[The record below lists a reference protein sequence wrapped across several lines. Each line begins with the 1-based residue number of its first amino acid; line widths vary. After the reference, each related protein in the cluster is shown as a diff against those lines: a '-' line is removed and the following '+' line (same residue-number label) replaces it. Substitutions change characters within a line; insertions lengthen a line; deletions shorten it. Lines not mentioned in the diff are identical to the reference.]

1 MFQLTEEQQRGIA
14 NFDTTDPERAAK
26 EFLSNKE
33 KLFNCLQ
40 AADISLVIVNYD
52 GGGDEGN
59 IDEIQYLKGGDEA
72 EAPDAKLNYSDDLG
86 KPSPNIDLGDFI
98 TRLTFDFIFT
108 IHGGWENGEG
118 AHGTIEFATE
128 TQTIQMTHNARV
140 IEYDTSVTDL

>member
-1 MFQLTEEQQRGIA
+1 MSDSNNEHPPAIQ
-14 NFDTTDPERAAK
+14 NFDTLNPARAAT

-33 KLFNCLQ
+33 KLFYCLQ
-40 AADISLVIVNYD
+40 AAGISLVVVNYD

-72 EAPDAKLNYSDDLG
+72 EAPDAKLDYSDDLG

-118 AHGTIEFATE
+118 AHGTIEFTTE